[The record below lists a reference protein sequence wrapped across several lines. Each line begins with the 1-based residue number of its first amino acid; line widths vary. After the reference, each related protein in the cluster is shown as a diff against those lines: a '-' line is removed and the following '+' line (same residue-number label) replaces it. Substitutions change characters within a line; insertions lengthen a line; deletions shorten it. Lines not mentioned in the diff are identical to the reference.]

1 MRQQSFE
8 GSHPRKVI
16 SVGPFGSNSNK
27 ERGLW
32 DDGVYSTVSQVEIQ
46 FDLSSIR
53 WIQFEYVDE
62 NGRSVWSKRHGLS
75 VPAVTKKH
83 VVKLDYPY
91 EFLTSV
97 RGYYFDNMF
106 TTCITELILTSNRR
120 TYGPFGSGLKW
131 ANSFSI
137 ELKGSKIVGFHGR
150 VNWYSTLV
158 SLGAYL
164 TPIDGFEHH
173 DEDENLGYP
182 AKPLLPAQDSTVYAT
197 PQKEGKCK
205 NSKEISYII
214 SGNQISG
221 NEGNHNGTFVVGSK
235 TKYVVINV

>member
-1 MRQQSFE
+1 MRQ
-8 GSHPRKVI
+8 GSHRRKVI
-16 SVGPFGSNSNK
+16 SVGPFGSNPIT

-46 FDLSSIR
+46 LHPSCIL

-62 NGRSVWSKRHGLS
+62 NGRSVWSERHGLS
-75 VPAVTKKH
+75 IPPVATKH

-97 RGYYFDNMF
+97 RGYYFDNLF
-106 TTCITELILTSNRR
+106 AAGITELVLTSNRR
-120 TYGPFGSGLKW
+120 TYGPFGSRWNW
-131 ANSFSI
+131 AYPFSI

-150 VNWYSTLV
+150 VSWCSTLI

-182 AKPLLPAQDSTVYAT
+182 AKPLLPAQDSTGCAT
-197 PQKEGKCK
+197 PQKEGKSN

-221 NEGNHNGTFVVGSK
+221 NEGNHNGSIVVGCK
-235 TKYVVINV
+235 TKYVVINK